1 MKNVIKNE
9 EIEALEKVVKKIK
22 RPLLKEI
29 LSVQQQILRSID
41 EFMIKENVTRV
52 MPLMMAPI
60 TDTLNHDVEE
70 TELNYCGQKFDVMK
84 SMIFHKQL
92 ILMNEGLE
100 KIYIVSPNIR
110 LERPERNDTR
120 HLFEFSQVDF
130 EFKNA
135 KMDDILAFIEKLV
148 SYVFSDLKEK
158 CAEEIINIAGSL
170 DHLNITKSFDR
181 YRTEDLYEK
190 YGEDFEKIASEKA
203 TEPFFLINHK
213 REFYDKEDLNKPG
226 TYLNYD
232 LIWPRGYV
240 EGLSG
245 GEREFEYERILVR
258 MDEIGQ
264 SRELF
269 RNYIEIA
276 KRGLLPQTAGAG
288 LGVERITRYVLQL
301 KGIDDVTIFNRKP
314 GETPY
319 IF

>member
-1 MKNVIKNE
+1 MKDVIKNE
-9 EIEALEKVVKKIK
+9 EIEALEKVIKKVK
-22 RPLLKEI
+22 RPCLKEI

-135 KMDDILAFIEKLV
+135 KMDDVFSFIERLV
-148 SYVFSDLKEK
+148 SYVFNDLKEK
-158 CAEEIINIAGSL
+158 CSKEITSMVGSL
-170 DHLNITKSFDR
+170 EHLNITKPFAR
-181 YRTEDLYEK
+181 YRTEDLCEK
-190 YGEDFEKIASEKA
+190 YGEDFERIASEKA

-213 REFYDKEDLNKPG
+213 REFYDKEDLNNPG

-232 LIWPRGYV
+232 LIWPRGFV

-245 GEREFEYERILVR
+245 GEREFEYDRILVR

-269 RNYIEIA
+269 RNYIEVA

-301 KGIDDVTIFNRKP
+301 GGIDDVTIFNRKP